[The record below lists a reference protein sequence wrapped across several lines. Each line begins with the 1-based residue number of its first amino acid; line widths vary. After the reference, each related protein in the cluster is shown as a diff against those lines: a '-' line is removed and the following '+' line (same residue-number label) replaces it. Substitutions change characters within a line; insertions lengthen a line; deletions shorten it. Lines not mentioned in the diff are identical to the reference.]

1 MPTQT
6 LYLLDDLE
14 DIGRTSELA
23 ESDLKALRA
32 VADWIKTFVVKP
44 HKDLGRAGTVCPFV
58 PVSLERKTLW
68 LATEQVAD
76 RDVPEVVELMSSYKR
91 LLLDTRPTEGDDV
104 IYNVIVVVFTD
115 LSADRAQGVFA
126 EVLQHLGLPSY
137 MEDGILFGPYYEGNK
152 GTALYNSSFRP
163 FQSPV
168 PFLFV
173 RHGVIS
179 DWKFFLDDEEWL
191 NLWAHRYGESGTRA
205 LAEELRRLPWRARRD

>member
-6 LYLLDDLE
+6 LFLLDDLE

-23 ESDLKALRA
+23 VSDLKALRA

-44 HKDLGRAGTVCPFV
+44 HKDLGRAGTVCPF
-58 PVSLERKTLW
+58 
-68 LATEQVAD
+68 
-76 RDVPEVVELMSSYKR
+76 
-91 LLLDTRPTEGDDV
+91 
-104 IYNVIVVVFTD
+104 VIVVVFTD

-152 GTALYNSSFRP
+152 GTAVYNSSFRP

-191 NLWAHRYGESGTRA
+191 NLWAHRYGESGTKA

>member
-6 LYLLDDLE
+6 LFLLDDLE

-58 PVSLERKTLW
+58 PVSLERKALW
-68 LATEQVAD
+68 LAPEQVAD
-76 RDVPEVVELMSSYKR
+76 RDVPEVVELMSGYRR
-91 LLLDTRPTEGDDV
+91 LLLDTRPIEGDDV

-126 EVLQHLGLPSY
+126 EVLQHLGLRR
-137 MEDGILFGPYYEGNK
+137 I
-152 GTALYNSSFRP
+152 
-163 FQSPV
+163 
-168 PFLFV
+168 
-173 RHGVIS
+173 
-179 DWKFFLDDEEWL
+179 WKTESCSGRTTKAIRGL
-191 NLWAHRYGESGTRA
+191 RYTTRA
-205 LAEELRRLPWRARRD
+205 SDHSSRQCRFCS

>member
-6 LYLLDDLE
+6 LFLLDDLE

-23 ESDLKALRA
+23 VSDLKALRA

-58 PVSLERKTLW
+58 PVSLERKALW
-68 LATEQVAD
+68 LAPEQVAD
-76 RDVPEVVELMSSYKR
+76 RDVPEVVELMSGCRR

-152 GTALYNSSFRP
+152 GTAVYNSSFRP

-191 NLWAHRYGESGTRA
+191 NLWAHRYGESGTKA

>member
-6 LYLLDDLE
+6 LFLLDDLE

-23 ESDLKALRA
+23 VSDLKALRA

-68 LATEQVAD
+68 LAPEQVAD
-76 RDVPEVVELMSSYKR
+76 RDVPEVVELMSGYKR

-104 IYNVIVVVFTD
+104 IYNVIIVVFTD
-115 LSADRAQGVFA
+115 LSADRAQGVFD
-126 EVLQHLGLPSY
+126 EVLQHLALPSY
-137 MEDGILFGPYYEGNK
+137 MEDGILFGPYYEGNM
-152 GTALYNSSFRP
+152 GTAIYNSSFRP